1 MNIDNNIFNL
11 VNELENTFNILVL
24 VYDDE
29 NDNNYAFVKIWS
41 KDREV
46 LLKNFYDSKVD
57 IYKQLRGIKFGI
69 QAVLN
74 GDIDYE

>member
-29 NDNNYAFVKIWS
+29 NDSNYAFVKIWS